1 MTRMAGLVEIRE
13 KRNLTQKELAERS
26 GISIRTI
33 QRIEA
38 GTTPKGYTL
47 KTLAEALNISE
58 KELLG
63 NEKPSPALNKK
74 ALQMINLSSLL
85 FFIPFG
91 NIIFPL
97 LLIKRKKEQN
107 YVAKQLVSVQI
118 LWTVSMIV
126 VVGISPFLVRW
137 IGASRQLGIQLLL
150 IFCLL
155 NLFIILR
162 NAVALQKHGRL
173 YFKLNFSF
181 L

>member
-1 MTRMAGLVEIRE
+1 MSGLVEIRE

-38 GTTPKGYTL
+38 GTAPKGFTL
-47 KTLAEALNISE
+47 KTLAEALSVSE
-58 KELLG
+58 EELLG
-63 NEKPSPALNKK
+63 TKKRSRAFDKK

-91 NIIFPL
+91 NIFFPL
-97 LLIKRKKEQN
+97 LLIKIKKQQN
-107 YVAKQLVSVQI
+107 AIAKQLVNIQI

-126 VVGISPFLVRW
+126 VVGISPFWVRW
-137 IGASRQLGIQLLL
+137 VGASRQLSLQLLL

-162 NAVALQKHGRL
+162 NAVALAKHDRL
-173 YFKLNFSF
+173 YFRLNFSF

>member
-1 MTRMAGLVEIRE
+1 MSRLVEIRE
-13 KRNLTQKELAERS
+13 KINLTQKELAERS

-47 KTLAEALNISE
+47 KTLLETLNISKE
-58 KELLG
+58 ELLG
-63 NEKPSPALNKK
+63 TKKPSAAIDKK
-74 ALQMINLSSLL
+74 TIRLINLASLF

-91 NIIFPL
+91 NIFLPL
-97 LLIKRKKEQN
+97 WLIKRKKQQGAIARQIVN
-107 YVAKQLVSVQI
+107 IQI
-118 LWTVSMIV
+118 LWTVSVMV

-137 IGASRQLGIQLLL
+137 VGASRQLTMQLLL
-150 IFCLL
+150 LFFLL

-162 NAVALQKHGRL
+162 NAVSLEKHGRL
-173 YFKLNFSF
+173 HFKLNFSF

>member
-1 MTRMAGLVEIRE
+1 MSRLVEIRE
-13 KRNLTQKELAERS
+13 KLNLTQKELAERS

-38 GTTPKGYTL
+38 GTDPKGFTL
-47 KTLAEALNISE
+47 KTLLETLSISE
-58 KELLG
+58 EELLG
-63 NEKPSPALNKK
+63 TEEPSAAIDKK
-74 ALQMINLSSLL
+74 TLRQINLSSLL

-91 NIIFPL
+91 NIFFPL
-97 LLIKRKKEQN
+97 LLIKRKKQQN
-107 YVAKQLVSVQI
+107 EIAKQLVNIQI

-137 IGASRQLGIQLLL
+137 VGASRQLTMQLLL
-150 IFCLL
+150 LFFLL

-162 NAVALQKHGRL
+162 NAVSLEKHGRL